1 MEAFKSTENKT
12 TFDHNYLGKKRMPI
26 VGEHIKPHT
35 DSVLVIKGL
44 ADGPNIPASFL
55 ALATM
60 IFKNQAALDSALA
73 IAGPA
78 LADILNFE
86 SGQLKILIRQVLG

>member
-1 MEAFKSTENKT
+1 
-12 TFDHNYLGKKRMPI
+12 MPI
-26 VGEHIKPHT
+26 LGEHIKPHT

-86 SGQLKILIRQVLG
+86 SGQLKILIRQVLGRALCSVL